1 MGLRGGNTTKIH
13 ALVDALG
20 NPVHFELS
28 GGMETKCWGQVWFY
42 DQINDKMG
50 EKMEYGRC
58 YETQLG
64 KIVLTENG
72 MAITRLIFSEVLPK
86 GVIDQETPLLKK
98 ASQQLSEYFAG
109 QRQSFDLPL
118 QPEGTDFQQKVWK
131 ALQDIPYGEV
141 CSYKAIAQAI
151 GNEKACRAVG
161 GANNRNPISIIIPCH
176 RVIGANG
183 DLVGYGGGIELKKQ
197 LLALEKK

>member
-1 MGLRGGNTTKIH
+1 
-13 ALVDALG
+13 
-20 NPVHFELS
+20 
-28 GGMETKCWGQVWFY
+28 MENGY
-42 DQINDKMG
+42 
-50 EKMEYGRC
+50 C

-72 MAITRLIFSEVLPK
+72 KAITRLIFSEVLPE
-86 GVIDQETPLLKK
+86 GVINKETPLLKK
-98 ASQQLSEYFAG
+98 ASQQLDEYFSG

-118 QPEGTDFQQKVWK
+118 QPQGTDFQQKVWK
-131 ALQDIPYGEV
+131 ALQEIRYGEV